1 MPVTEMLRRVIR
13 RSGRTPRRMLLGL
26 ALRVLERAFA
36 IAPFFAAWWWLADLA
51 ATGQLRSL
59 PLLCLLLAGL
69 LGAQLL
75 CSYWGQLHC
84 FLGSYAL
91 MKGYREQALG
101 HLSRL
106 RLAAV
111 QGRRSGELASLLT
124 DDVKR
129 VEDIFTHLVGELV
142 AACAVPLLYLAVL
155 LLADW
160 RLAAT
165 LALTFPLALWLL
177 NLARRRF
184 GAAGRH
190 KQELQRE
197 TAGMLVEFIGGLR
210 TLRLYGRAAQWV
222 GRLDARFARLRSV
235 SLGVEAWGAGP
246 IQAYRYTVELSL
258 VLLLLAAAWLAG
270 HDAPTQRHWLLF
282 VLVAYKLIDPLH
294 DIAAHLSEL
303 RFMALSEA
311 RLEALLAEAPM
322 PQGEAVLAPGNHALR
337 FDGVG
342 LRYEGSAAWALRD
355 IRLEAAPGT
364 VTAIVGPSGAGKSS
378 LLHLLARFDDP
389 QEGTISLGGT
399 DLRALGSERLY
410 QQLSFVFQE
419 VQLFDGTV
427 LDNVRIGRPGASD
440 EEVMAACRDA
450 YCGAFVQ
457 RLPQGYHSRIGENG
471 QRLSGG
477 ERQRLSIA
485 RALLKDAPL
494 LLLDEATASVD
505 PQARHEIEQALA
517 RLARGRTVIMIAHR
531 LRTVRHA
538 DQILVLDAGRIVE
551 RGRHAALLAQ
561 DGLYAELWQAQQS

>member
-1 MPVTEMLRRVIR
+1 MQTIELLRRVMR
-13 RSGRTPRRMLLGL
+13 RSRRAPGRMLAGL
-26 ALRVLERAFA
+26 ALRVAERACA
-36 IAPFFAAWWWLADLA
+36 IAPFFLAWWWLADLLR
-51 ATGQLRSL
+51 TGQLRSL
-59 PLLCLLLAGL
+59 PLLCLLLACL
-69 LGAQLL
+69 LA
-75 CSYWGQLHC
+75 GQMLFSWLGQMYC
-84 FLGSYAL
+84 FLGSYDL
-91 MKGYREQALG
+91 MGGYREHAIAHLG
-101 HLSRL
+101 RL
-106 RLAAV
+106 PLGAV
-111 QGRRSGELASLLT
+111 QGRRSGQLASLLT

-129 VEDIFTHLVGELV
+129 VEDIFTHLSGELV

-184 GAAGRH
+184 AAAGRH

-222 GRLDARFARLRSV
+222 GRLDARFARLRNA

-389 QEGTISLGGT
+389 QEGAIFLGGT

-450 YCGAFVQ
+450 YCDAFVQ